1 MRLRGVW
8 LLLFLFSLPMLAQYS
23 PNNTPWTIVRA
34 DYGTGNS
41 WRDVT
46 SQVQS
51 LVRGDALNFTVN
63 NQTLGGDPAPEK
75 RKSLRLQVRAGWG
88 TPQTL
93 SFNEGSIVNLRI
105 AAGQTAGRRWGWS
118 TLRITKAQYGAG
130 ARVLDVTQL
139 LNSQVQNNQLSLR
152 VSNSTMGGDP
162 AEGSH
167 KALTVWYTYRGR
179 TSQTSVN
186 EGGTLNLGGGAA
198 QAELRIVRADYGVAG
213 HFLDVSS
220 RLNSQI
226 QGDRLSLRVTN
237 ETMGGDPAEERAKT
251 LYVFYSYN
259 GRLARA
265 AVEEKS
271 YLNLPSGTP
280 NYVDNL
286 QIMRAQY
293 GADYRFHDVT
303 ELLNQQIQ
311 NNRLNLRI
319 TNETMGGD
327 PAEEHPKK
335 LTVFYVYNGEP
346 GQVTVNEKDTLDLPG
361 AVSGSWPGAG
371 GELQILRAMYGV
383 PGLETDVTD
392 RLASRVQGDQL
403 LLQVNSG
410 TMGGDPAAGRP
421 KRLKVV
427 YLWQGLRYETNVPE
441 NGTVSL
447 P

>member
-1 MRLRGVW
+1 MRLRRVW
-8 LLLFLFSLPMLAQYS
+8 LLLFLFSLPLLAQYS
-23 PNNTPWTIVRA
+23 TNSTPWTIVRA
-34 DYGTGNS
+34 DYGAGNS
-41 WRDVT
+41 WHDVT

-51 LVRGDALNFTVN
+51 LVRGDALNFTVD

-75 RKSLRLQVRAGWG
+75 RKSLRLQVRGLRGNLETLTFNERSIVSLRVAVFQPRGWG
-88 TPQTL
+88 
-93 SFNEGSIVNLRI
+93 
-105 AAGQTAGRRWGWS
+105 WGA
-118 TLRITKAQYGAG
+118 LRITKAQYGAG
-130 ARVLDVTQL
+130 ARVRDVTQL
-139 LNSQVQNNQLSLR
+139 LSSQIQSNQISLR

-162 AEGSH
+162 AEGSR
-167 KALTVWYTYRGR
+167 KSLTVWYTYRGR
-179 TSQTSVN
+179 ISQTSVN
-186 EGGTLNLGGGAA
+186 EGGTLSLGGGAA
-198 QAELRIVRADYGVAG
+198 QAELRIVRADYGAAG
-213 HFLDVSS
+213 RFVDVSS

-226 QGDRLSLRVTN
+226 QGDRLSVRVTN

-265 AVEEKS
+265 AAEEKG
-271 YLNLPSGTP
+271 YLNIPSGTP

-311 NNRLNLRI
+311 NDRLNLRI

-327 PAEEHPKK
+327 PAEERPKK

-346 GQVTVNEKDTLDLPG
+346 GQITVNEKDTLDLPG
-361 AVSGSWPGAG
+361 TVSGSWPSAA
-371 GELQILRAMYGV
+371 GELQILRAIYGV

-427 YLWQGLRYETNVPE
+427 YLWQGLRYETNIPE